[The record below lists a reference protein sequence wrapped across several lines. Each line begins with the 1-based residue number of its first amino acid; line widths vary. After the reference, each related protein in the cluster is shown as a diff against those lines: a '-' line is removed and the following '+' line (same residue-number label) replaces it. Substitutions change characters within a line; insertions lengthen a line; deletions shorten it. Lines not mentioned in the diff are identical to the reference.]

1 LVSVKILIVGA
12 GAVGSLLGAL
22 LEEGGLSVHL
32 VARSDHVAAI
42 EKQGLRVS
50 GRRTRVVHLDAT
62 DAVPPGL
69 EVDAVV
75 VTSKTFDLTEA
86 ATELARAITP
96 RPTLFLQN
104 GLGIL
109 PLAQDALRSGGWTD
123 PQPYTVRG
131 VNSLPATYVGPG
143 EVREAGVGEI
153 LLPVPGEA
161 GPSAGAARLFR
172 MLFEGARVPVE
183 AVPEFE
189 REVWRKAL
197 INAAVNPVTAVHGIP
212 NGELLKEPRRT
223 EALELL
229 GEALA
234 VARAAGFGFTSEEV
248 TRDFERIVRATAA
261 NRSSML
267 QDLDRGRPTEVD
279 AISGEILREA
289 ARHGLDL
296 PATQAIVAQVSALAS
311 RARPGAQPS

>member
-1 LVSVKILIVGA
+1 MKILVVGA
-12 GAVGSLLGAL
+12 GAIGSLLGAL
-22 LEEGGLSVHL
+22 LVEGGLSVHL
-32 VARSDHVAAI
+32 VARPAHAAAI
-42 EKQGLRVS
+42 ASQGLRVS
-50 GRRTRVVHLDAT
+50 GARTRVVHLDAT
-62 DAVPPGL
+62 DKVPYGL
-69 EVDAVV
+69 EVDAAV
-75 VTSKTFDLTEA
+75 VTTKTFDLPS
-86 ATELARAITP
+86 ATAELAGAISP
-96 RPTLFLQN
+96 RPVLFLQN

-109 PLAQDALRSGGWTD
+109 SAAHAALRSGGWTD
-123 PQPYTVRG
+123 PRPYAVRG
-131 VNSLPATYVGPG
+131 VNSIPATYVGPG
-143 EVREAGVGEI
+143 EVRETGVGEI

-172 MLFEGARVPVE
+172 MLLEGARVPVE

-197 INAAVNPVTAVHGIP
+197 VNAAINPVTAAHGVP
-212 NGELLKEPRRT
+212 NGELLKEPHRT

-267 QDLDRGRPTEVD
+267 QDLDRGRPTEID
-279 AISGEILREA
+279 AISGELLREA
-289 ARHGLDL
+289 ARHGLEL
-296 PATQAIVAQVSALAS
+296 PATKAIAARVAQLAS
-311 RARPGAQPS
+311 RGPPRAQPS

>member
-1 LVSVKILIVGA
+1 MKILIVGA
-12 GAVGSLLGAL
+12 GAVGSLLGARL
-22 LEEGGLSVHL
+22 VEGGLQVHL
-32 VARSDHVAAI
+32 VGRADHVAAI
-42 EKQGLRVS
+42 RSRGLRVS
-50 GRRTRVVHLDAT
+50 GPHPRVVAVAASET
-62 DAVPPGL
+62 VPP
-69 EVDAVV
+69 DAG
-75 VTSKTFDLTEA
+75 VTSTLVTTKTFDL
-86 ATELARAITP
+86 ARATTSLAETLP
-96 RPTLFLQN
+96 PHPVLFLQN

-109 PLAQDALRSGGWTD
+109 PAAQQALRAGGWTD
-123 PQPYTVRG
+123 PSSYTVRG
-131 VNSLPATYVGPG
+131 VNSIPATYVEPG
-143 EVREAGVGEI
+143 EVRETGVGEI
-153 LLPVPGEA
+153 LLPVPGESGA
-161 GPSAGAARLFR
+161 SAGAARLFR
-172 MLFEGARVPVE
+172 MLFDGARVPVE

-197 INAAVNPVTAVHGIP
+197 VNAAVNPVTAAHGVP
-212 NGELLKEPRRT
+212 NGDLLKEPRRT

-267 QDLDRGRPTEVD
+267 QDVDRGRPTEID

-296 PATQAIVAQVSALAS
+296 PATRAVVAEITA
-311 RARPGAQPS
+311 RAARDRPGAQPS

>member
-1 LVSVKILIVGA
+1 MKILIVGA
-12 GAVGSLLGAL
+12 GAIGSLLGAL

-32 VARSDHVAAI
+32 VARPAHVTAI
-42 EKQGLRVS
+42 ANHGLQVS
-50 GRRTRVVHLDAT
+50 GARTRVVHLDAT
-62 DAVPPGL
+62 VEVPSGL
-69 EVDAVV
+69 PVDAAI
-75 VTSKTFDLTEA
+75 VTTKTFDLA
-86 ATELARAITP
+86 VATAELARAISP
-96 RPTLFLQN
+96 RPVLFVQN

-109 PLAQDALRSGGWTD
+109 SVAQNALRSGGWSD
-123 PQPYTVRG
+123 PLPYAVRG
-131 VNSLPATYVGPG
+131 VNSIPATYVGPG
-143 EVREAGVGEI
+143 EVRETGVGEV

-161 GPSAGAARLFR
+161 GASAGAARLFR

-197 INAAVNPVTAVHGIP
+197 VNAAVNPVTAVHGVP

-248 TRDFERIVRATAA
+248 TRDFERIVRSTAA

-279 AISGEILREA
+279 AISGELLREA

-296 PATQAIVAQVSALAS
+296 PATRGVIARVAALAS
-311 RARPGAQPS
+311 RPRPGPQPS

>member
-1 LVSVKILIVGA
+1 
-12 GAVGSLLGAL
+12 
-22 LEEGGLSVHL
+22 
-32 VARSDHVAAI
+32 VATIQA
-42 EKQGLRVS
+42 QGLRVS
-50 GRRTRVVHLDAT
+50 GTEDRIVHLESST
-62 DAVPPGL
+62 SVPPGL
-69 EVDAVV
+69 AVDAAIL
-75 VTSKTFDLTEA
+75 TTKTYGLADA
-86 ATELARAITP
+86 AEELAAAIPP
-96 RPTLFLQN
+96 RPVLFLQN

-109 PLAQDALRSGGWTD
+109 PLAQAALRAGGWND
-123 PQPYTVRG
+123 PSPYTVRG
-131 VNSLPATYVGPG
+131 VNSIPATWVGPG
-143 EVREAGVGEI
+143 EVRETGVGEV

-172 MLFEGARVPVE
+172 MLLEGARLPVE

-197 INAAVNPVTAVHGIP
+197 VNAAVNPVTAVHNIP

-248 TRDFERIVRATAA
+248 TRDFERIVRSTAA

-267 QDLDRGRPTEVD
+267 QDIDRGRPTEID

-289 ARHGLDL
+289 TRHGLEL
-296 PATQAIVAQVSALAS
+296 PATRRVVDRVTALSSRSRSGPQAS
-311 RARPGAQPS
+311 